1 MRWVRQS
8 IGLSV
13 SDVTL
18 RMKRHPEWQGN
29 TIMKQW
35 AKREEQI
42 ERVMDT
48 MTGMYG
54 GL

>member
-1 MRWVRQS
+1 MRWARQS

-13 SDVTL
+13 SDVAL
-18 RMKRHPEWQGN
+18 RMKRYPEWQGN

-48 MTGMYG
+48 MAGMYG